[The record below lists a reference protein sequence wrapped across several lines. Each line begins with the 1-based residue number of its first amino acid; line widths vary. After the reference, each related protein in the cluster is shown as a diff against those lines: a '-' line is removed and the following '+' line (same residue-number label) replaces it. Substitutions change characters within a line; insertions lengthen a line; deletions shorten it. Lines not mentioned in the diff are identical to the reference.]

1 MFRKRTSVVTDDFQN
16 VKVLFDN
23 EEMGGND
30 NVFDNEIICPIDGE
44 SDKTDNILNSEDIT
58 DIIDIKQNTDQ
69 STSIQNEG
77 SYHNNQKHSKV
88 KDFVEYKIFGFNDFQ
103 KAQIIKRAGKVS
115 GKYSDWYNIKN
126 VNDDTLSSI
135 DWKSVDK
142 WKQYSQEASINS
154 WVKNFLDFDIKC

>member
-126 VNDDTLSSI
+126 INDDNISSI